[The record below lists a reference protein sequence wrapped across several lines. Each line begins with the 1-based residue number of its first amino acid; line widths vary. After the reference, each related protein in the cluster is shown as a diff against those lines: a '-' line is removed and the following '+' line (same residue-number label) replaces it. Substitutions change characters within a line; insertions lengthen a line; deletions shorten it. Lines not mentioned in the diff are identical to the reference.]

1 MTDAEQHF
9 WRMLALGAVVAL
21 VVINVWG
28 AWFMRRVE
36 ARAQQ
41 MIRAAKRRRK
51 RVKAWNRSH
60 VSEIW
65 NGWRYSHDGMLR
77 PPATPNTE
85 TENASAGSND

>member
-1 MTDAEQHF
+1 MGDAEQHF
-9 WRMLALGAVVAL
+9 WRMVALGAAVAL

-36 ARAQQ
+36 ARAQR

-51 RVKAWNRSH
+51 RVKAWNRTH

-77 PPATPNTE
+77 PPSGSPPATE
-85 TENASAGSND
+85 VEE